1 MKVTVNVDCTPEEA
15 RAFFGLPD
23 VAPMQEAIMREVQ
36 DRVLKN
42 MAAMDVD
49 TLMRVWLPKSIEGFD
64 QIQKAFWSGMSDAM
78 RGGDKRS

>member
-42 MAAMDVD
+42 MAAMDPD
-49 TLMRVWLPKSIEGFD
+49 SLMRVWLPKSIEGFD
-64 QIQKAFWSGMSDAM
+64 QMQKAFWSGMNDAM
-78 RGGDKRS
+78 RGERRS

>member
-1 MKVTVNVDCTPEEA
+1 MKVTVNIDCSPEEA

-23 VAPMQEAIMREVQ
+23 VAPMQEAILKDVQ
-36 DRVLKN
+36 DRIMKN
-42 MAAMDVD
+42 MAAMDVE

-78 RGGDKRS
+78 RGDRRS

>member
-1 MKVTVNVDCTPEEA
+1 MKVTINVDCTPEEA

-23 VAPMQEAIMREVQ
+23 VAPMQEAMLAEVQ
-36 DRVLKN
+36 ERVLKN
-42 MAAMDVD
+42 MAAMDVE

-78 RGGDKRS
+78 RGDKRP

>member
-15 RAFFGLPD
+15 RSFFGLPD
-23 VAPMQEAIMREVQ
+23 VAPMQEAVLREVQ
-36 DRVLKN
+36 EQILKN
-42 MAAMDVD
+42 MAAMDVE

-78 RGGDKRS
+78 RGDKRP

>member
-42 MAAMDVD
+42 MAAMDPD
-49 TLMRVWLPKSIEGFD
+49 SLMRVWLPKSIEGFD

-78 RGGDKRS
+78 RGDRRS

>member
-23 VAPMQEAIMREVQ
+23 VGPMQEAILKEVQ
-36 DRVLKN
+36 DKVMKN
-42 MAAMDVD
+42 MAAMDVE

-64 QIQKAFWSGMSDAM
+64 QIQKAFWSGMNDAM
-78 RGGDKRS
+78 RGDRRS

>member
-42 MAAMDVD
+42 MAAMDPD
-49 TLMRVWLPKSIEGFD
+49 SLMRVWLPKSIEGFD
-64 QIQKAFWSGMSDAM
+64 QIQKAFGSGMSDAM

>member
-42 MAAMDVD
+42 MAAMDPD
-49 TLMRVWLPKSIEGFD
+49 SLMRVWLPKSIEGFD
-64 QIQKAFWSGMSDAM
+64 QIQKAFWSGMNDAM

>member
-23 VAPMQEAIMREVQ
+23 VAPMQEAILKEVQ
-36 DRVLKN
+36 DKVMKN
-42 MAAMDVD
+42 MAAMDVE

-64 QIQKAFWSGMSDAM
+64 QMQKAFWSGMNDAM
-78 RGGDKRS
+78 RGERRS